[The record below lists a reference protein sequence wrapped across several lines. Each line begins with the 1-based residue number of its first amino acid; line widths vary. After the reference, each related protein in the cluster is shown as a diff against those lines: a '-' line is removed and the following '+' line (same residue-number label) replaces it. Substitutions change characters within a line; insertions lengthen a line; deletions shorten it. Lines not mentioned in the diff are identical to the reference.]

1 MMHPQLIDDPI
12 TEVAAQKQLT
22 AQEIRFV
29 TLVMRG
35 IRPNTAGQQAGYGQN
50 TGSSLMKQPHIAA
63 TIERLRE
70 AVLQGVG
77 LTVTRENLTVMLFES
92 HAKAA
97 TATEEV
103 TAIRE
108 IAKINGIY
116 DQKITVRHEGVPR
129 LDQLERLSTEELLK
143 RSELGLESLLDE
155 AEDADFESI

>member
-35 IRPNTAGQQAGYGQN
+35 IRPNTAGQQAGYAQN
-50 TGSSLMKQPHIAA
+50 SGSGLVKQPHIAA
-63 TIERLRE
+63 TITRLRE

-97 TATEEV
+97 TAAEEV

-116 DQKITVRHEGVPR
+116 EQKITVRHEGVPR
-129 LDQLERLSTEELLK
+129 LDQMERLSTEELLK

-155 AEDADFESI
+155 AEDIDFESI